1 MQAVEP
7 VPVQPLAVAA
17 VQVDQQMVTM
27 VVAWLAETED
37 RLSVVQVEVEVEH
50 W

>member
-1 MQAVEP
+1 VQAVEP
-7 VPVQPLAVAA
+7 VPVQPLAVEA
-17 VQVDQQMVTM
+17 VQVDQQMVM
-27 VVAWLAETED
+27 VAAWLAEPED